1 MTFSGVAEIQ
11 TATFSSDAFVSHG
24 LTLAKE
30 EDALLGRY
38 PQNDKECLISD
49 ISYQRLRSGLMTQ
62 ESLSQSAAGKKILSS
77 YQLSNALLVVGVYQ
91 GTLSQGFH
99 DRLAAVNTA
108 SSSLLNSY
116 GFRYLSV
123 FTLTQ
128 TTNGQGIYL
137 IENTTDNR
145 QAITL
150 EDVADTLNS
159 EVNNPIVNTDKEGK
173 AVLQNYVRDATSLFS
188 YGVLFVLL
196 SGLLVLLS
204 SLGFFAL
211 SKRQYLLRRVAG
223 ESRKRQIEGP
233 TGCYLMILVSSA
245 LLAFLNTGIYRL
257 CLNHYLSVT
266 ISQSA
271 ARYLIFSPLSF
282 VTEVGLVL
290 GGTLIFFL
298 VLCYLLSPKDL
309 SKRIYQIKEK

>member
-1 MTFSGVAEIQ
+1 
-11 TATFSSDAFVSHG
+11 
-24 LTLAKE
+24 
-30 EDALLGRY
+30 
-38 PQNDKECLISD
+38 
-49 ISYQRLRSGLMTQ
+49 
-62 ESLSQSAAGKKILSS
+62 
-77 YQLSNALLVVGVYQ
+77 
-91 GTLSQGFH
+91 
-99 DRLAAVNTA
+99 
-108 SSSLLNSY
+108 
-116 GFRYLSV
+116 
-123 FTLTQ
+123 
-128 TTNGQGIYL
+128 
-137 IENTTDNR
+137 
-145 QAITL
+145 
-150 EDVADTLNS
+150 
-159 EVNNPIVNTDKEGK
+159 
-173 AVLQNYVRDATSLFS
+173 
-188 YGVLFVLL
+188 LL